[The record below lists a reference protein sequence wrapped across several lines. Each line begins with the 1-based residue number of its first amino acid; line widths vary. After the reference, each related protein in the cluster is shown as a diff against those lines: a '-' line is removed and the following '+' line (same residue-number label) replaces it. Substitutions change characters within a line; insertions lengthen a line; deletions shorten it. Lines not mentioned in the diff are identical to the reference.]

1 MMENGVKAEAGKAM
15 RIGAVCIFSYLAC
28 YYLRNLLGVT
38 RPEMLEDSMFN
49 KEYIGLLS
57 SVYFLI
63 YAAGQ
68 LLNGILGDIFSPKKM
83 VIYGLGISG
92 LITMIFPLITMKWLQ
107 VVCFGLMGFGL
118 SMLRGPLVKTFSENT
133 IPKYARIIAVF
144 FSYASFT
151 GSLIAS
157 LLSII
162 FDWKWTFIVAGF
174 CSLLIAATTYITF
187 TSMEQKGMITYS
199 SAKSRGFKGLFGV
212 FKIEKFIFYMIIG
225 AIVEIAGASISFWI
239 PTYLTER
246 MNYGSETAA
255 LIYSG
260 ISFIRSFT
268 PFIALAIFR
277 GMKEN
282 DVKLTRISF
291 VVATSAFILL
301 IFIKNP
307 YLNIVVLLLALMAVG
322 CSGALLWS
330 IYIPGLGRTGMVSSV
345 NGILDCSGYIAAAAA
360 NLLFA
365 NIIDRISWNGV
376 IAMWAA
382 IAFVGVATTW
392 CEKSQVSL

>member
-1 MMENGVKAEAGKAM
+1 M
-15 RIGAVCIFSYLAC
+15 
-28 YYLRNLLGVT
+28 
-38 RPEMLEDSMFN
+38 
-49 KEYIGLLS
+49 
-57 SVYFLI
+57 
-63 YAAGQ
+63 
-68 LLNGILGDIFSPKKM
+68 
-83 VIYGLGISG
+83 
-92 LITMIFPLITMKWLQ
+92 
-107 VVCFGLMGFGL
+107 
-118 SMLRGPLVKTFSENT
+118 
-133 IPKYARIIAVF
+133 
-144 FSYASFT
+144 
-151 GSLIAS
+151 
-157 LLSII
+157 
-162 FDWKWTFIVAGF
+162 
-174 CSLLIAATTYITF
+174 
-187 TSMEQKGMITYS
+187 
-199 SAKSRGFKGLFGV
+199 
-212 FKIEKFIFYMIIG
+212 
-225 AIVEIAGASISFWI
+225 EIAGASISFWI